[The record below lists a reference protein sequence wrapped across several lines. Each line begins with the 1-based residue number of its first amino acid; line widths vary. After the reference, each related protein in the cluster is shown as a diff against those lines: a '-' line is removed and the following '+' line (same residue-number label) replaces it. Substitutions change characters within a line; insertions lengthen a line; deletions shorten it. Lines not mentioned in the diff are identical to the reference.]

1 MRMRTC
7 VLMQPMQSR
16 SHTYVGRR
24 SQLHVQLTLL
34 PGDGD
39 GDGCGKGNARLLTAM
54 MGLPLTSSAYRSHG
68 VNLPSI
74 GKR

>member
-7 VLMQPMQSR
+7 VLMQPSR
-16 SHTYVGRR
+16 GAGVTYVGRR
-24 SQLHVQLTLL
+24 SRLHVQLTLL

-39 GDGCGKGNARLLTAM
+39 GCGKGNARLPTAM